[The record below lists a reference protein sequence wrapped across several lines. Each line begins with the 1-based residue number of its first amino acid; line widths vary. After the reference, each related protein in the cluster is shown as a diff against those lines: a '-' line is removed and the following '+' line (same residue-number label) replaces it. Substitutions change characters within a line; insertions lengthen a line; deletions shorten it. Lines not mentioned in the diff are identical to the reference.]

1 MKMQVALVALVL
13 AFSQL
18 APMKASAFTP
28 DVEILSLKG
37 YSPET
42 IETTMVA
49 RSRAEWRGTAPTKRS
64 PVQRFLYNPYPIDRL
79 YLSNFTQ
86 ISVPWEL

>member
-1 MKMQVALVALVL
+1 MNIQIALLTLVL
-13 AFSQL
+13 ALSSF
-18 APMKASAFTP
+18 APMTASAFTP
-28 DVEILSLKG
+28 DVEILTLKG

-64 PVQRFLYNPYPIDRL
+64 PVQRFLYNVIHGNIIDSMDETGYSIIRR
-79 YLSNFTQ
+79 N
-86 ISVPWEL
+86 

>member
-64 PVQRFLYNPYPIDRL
+64 PVHCRYDYFVLLCR
-79 YLSNFTQ
+79 
-86 ISVPWEL
+86 SVYTPSQNNLGS

>member
-64 PVQRFLYNPYPIDRL
+64 PVQRFLYNVIHGNLTDSIDETGYSIIRR
-79 YLSNFTQ
+79 N
-86 ISVPWEL
+86 